1 VQTPSGLTSTRRS
14 TPEVAFGVA
23 SDGIELSAEQIER
36 LDNLTP
42 ATGERHEEANM
53 AVIDR

>member
-1 VQTPSGLTSTRRS
+1 MS
-14 TPEVAFGVA
+14 VAARAGDYCA
-23 SDGIELSAEQIER
+23 SSDTIELSAEQVER

-42 ATGERHEEANM
+42 AAGARHDEGHM